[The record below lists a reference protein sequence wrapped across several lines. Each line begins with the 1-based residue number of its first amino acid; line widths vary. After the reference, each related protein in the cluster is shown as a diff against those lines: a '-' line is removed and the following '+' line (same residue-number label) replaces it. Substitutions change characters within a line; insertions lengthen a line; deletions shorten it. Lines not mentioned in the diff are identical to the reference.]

1 MLRTASGSVMQS
13 LPETATAQSLRDTR
27 SVAEPG
33 SRFPSNEARI
43 AAALAVAA
51 DQRALERAADMAEA
65 ASQRA
70 ADAEQRAAER
80 AYDKAEAAS
89 QRAADAEQRAAER
102 AYDKAEAASQCALY
116 LADVDLLARD
126 RICRLAGLVMA
137 QLRRPEGKAGGDGDS
152 NLAQS
157 VNQDKRNSL
166 CSNLQQGF
174 VPGTVEE
181 L

>member
-51 DQRALERAADMAEA
+51 DQRALERAADMAAA

-89 QRAADAEQRAAER
+89 QRA
-102 AYDKAEAASQCALY
+102 LY

-126 RICRLAGLVMA
+126 CICRLAGLVMA
-137 QLRRPEGKAGGDGDS
+137 QLRRPEGKAGGDGES

-157 VNQDKRNSL
+157 VQSGQA
-166 CSNLQQGF
+166 QQPAQQAPTGF
-174 VPGTVEE
+174 CARDSRGISRAF
-181 L
+181 